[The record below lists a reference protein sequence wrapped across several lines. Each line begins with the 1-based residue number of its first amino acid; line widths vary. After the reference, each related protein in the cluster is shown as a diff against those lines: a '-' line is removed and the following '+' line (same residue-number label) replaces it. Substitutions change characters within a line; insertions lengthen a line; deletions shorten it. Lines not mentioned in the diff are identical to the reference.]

1 MRGEK
6 MDRLTERYKDSIAN
20 TVLIRECGD
29 KLCKDICDDI
39 KCNCSKCGLEKAFE
53 KLADYEEL
61 EEQGLLLKFPC
72 KVGDSVFIIVG
83 KDISKQKVK
92 EIRIFDNRIEFVT
105 SRRAFGIGAFGGHVF
120 LTRKEAEEQLELL
133 KVMYF

>member
-1 MRGEK
+1 

-39 KCNCSKCGLEKAFE
+39 KCNCIKCGLEKAFE

>member
-1 MRGEK
+1 